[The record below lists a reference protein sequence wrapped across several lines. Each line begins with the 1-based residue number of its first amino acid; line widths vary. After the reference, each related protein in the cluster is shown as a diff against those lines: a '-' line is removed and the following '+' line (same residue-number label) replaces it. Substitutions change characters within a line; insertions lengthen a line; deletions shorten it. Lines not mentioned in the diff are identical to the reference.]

1 MTSLFTEP
9 DSAAIEGGALWQMV
23 PLGICVFDPDLVV
36 HGWNRQL
43 EAWTGLAS
51 TDVVGCR
58 LTEIYPDFALA
69 RFAGRIREVFQS
81 GMPTV
86 LSAMLH
92 QEFLPIRSV
101 ASPSTPSIIQETRIL
116 RLSSNPPRAVATL
129 ADMTHAIRQQQL
141 LRHDRAQ
148 LLKTQQALE
157 AANASLQESLAL
169 SAANNEKLLAEVHE
183 RRQVEADLRRQ
194 TTEYIATKAR
204 ESKHRQHLEQLVRDL
219 TIARYNAESAAR
231 TKSEFLANISH
242 EIRTPMT
249 AVLGYIDMLHDPDVA
264 EELRR
269 DAKESIHRN
278 GEHLMEIINDI
289 LDISK
294 IEAERMTV
302 ESVALSVRDTAES
315 VVEMMR
321 PRAAQQG
328 LTLDMRLVEPLPP
341 TFVCD
346 PVRFRQILVNL
357 VGNAI
362 KFTPQGTV
370 NISVKWLE
378 PFTVRGRL
386 AFTVADTGIGMPDEV
401 LRELFQPFV
410 QADTRMTRKFG
421 GTGLGLAISQ
431 RLARLLGG
439 EIQVTSTLGVGSTFT
454 VEFPCPGEPA
464 PLTYSLPVSE
474 TTAGTAVQPSGSL
487 GGMKIL
493 VVDDAADNRKLLCFH
508 LKKAGADYE
517 TAENGQEAL
526 EKIANAANHPFDVVL
541 MDMQM
546 PVLDGYAATAQ
557 LRQRGD
563 QTPVIAVTAHAMA
576 GDREKCLQAGCSD
589 YLTKPIQR
597 DVLVSTTVHWHQKS
611 LALAAQ

>member
-1 MTSLFTEP
+1 MTSLVAGL
-9 DSAAIEGGALWQMV
+9 DSTTLDGGALWHMV

-43 EAWTGLAS
+43 ESWTGLAS
-51 TDVVGCR
+51 ADVVGCR
-58 LTEIYPDFALA
+58 LTEIFPDFALA
-69 RFAGRIREVFQS
+69 RFGGRICAVFQS

-86 LSAMLH
+86 LSATLH
-92 QEFLPIRSV
+92 QEFLPIRNGN
-101 ASPSTPSIIQETRIL
+101 SPDAPSMIQETRIL
-116 RLSSNPPRAVATL
+116 RLSANPPRAVATL
-129 ADMTHAIRQQQL
+129 ADMTHSMRQQQL

-157 AANASLQESLAL
+157 SANASLQESLAL
-169 SAANNEKLLAEVHE
+169 SAANNEKLLAEIHE

-219 TIARYNAESAAR
+219 TIARYSAESAAR
-231 TKSEFLANISH
+231 AKSEFLANMSH

-249 AVLGYIDMLHDPDVA
+249 AILGYIDMLQDPDVA
-264 EELRR
+264 AELRR
-269 DAKESIHRN
+269 EAKESIHQN
-278 GEHLMEIINDI
+278 GEHLMEIINDM
-289 LDISK
+289 LDISQ
-294 IEAERMTV
+294 IEADKMTV
-302 ESVALSVRDTAES
+302 EPVALPVRDTAES

-328 LTLDMRLVEPLPP
+328 LALDMRMVEPLPP

-378 PFTVRGRL
+378 PFTARGRL

-410 QADTRMTRKFG
+410 QADSRMTRKFG

-431 RLARLLGG
+431 RLAKLLGG

-464 PLTYSLPVSE
+464 PRIFPQPGSE
-474 TTAGTAVQPSGSL
+474 TKAAAPQPNGAL

-508 LKKAGADYE
+508 LQKAGAVYE

-526 EKIANAANHPFDVVL
+526 EKIANAADHPFDVVL